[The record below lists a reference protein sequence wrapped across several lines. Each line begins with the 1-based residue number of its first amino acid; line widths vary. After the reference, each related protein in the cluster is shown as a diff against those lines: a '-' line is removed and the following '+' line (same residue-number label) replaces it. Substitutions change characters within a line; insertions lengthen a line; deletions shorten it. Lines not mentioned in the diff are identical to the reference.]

1 MDEEGR
7 GKWEKREEVGME
19 RLLGEMIPELL
30 NKRWNRKRNLEAHM
44 SVKEITKSQF
54 GSVFKTRQQVEGPE
68 EYLILPLKGGRRL
81 EEMPEAKRDQQVAP
95 MDWDSWVWQV

>member
-1 MDEEGR
+1 
-7 GKWEKREEVGME
+7 
-19 RLLGEMIPELL
+19 
-30 NKRWNRKRNLEAHM
+30 M

-95 MDWDSWVWQV
+95 MD